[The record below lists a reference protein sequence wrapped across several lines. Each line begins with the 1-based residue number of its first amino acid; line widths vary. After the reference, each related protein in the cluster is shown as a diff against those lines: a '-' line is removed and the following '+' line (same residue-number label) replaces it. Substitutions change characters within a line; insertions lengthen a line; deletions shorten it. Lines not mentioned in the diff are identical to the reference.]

1 MKKDFLEKN
10 YYHFIKIETFYQMF
24 FFNVNYEGGEFMNS
38 FCGYLSVVYDNR
50 NEHNGMEIKR
60 LPHLKVKNQNTKT

>member
-1 MKKDFLEKN
+1 
-10 YYHFIKIETFYQMF
+10 
-24 FFNVNYEGGEFMNS
+24 MNS

-60 LPHLKVKNQNTKT
+60 LPHLKVKNQNTKNLRLTTHQ